1 MINDR
6 GPKLNFWKLGWR
18 WPISPR
24 FIPLA
29 LDPNITAGRGLKI
42 CLSEVLLAL
51 KEDAE
56 GWGRKT
62 ILSVAVALLVE
73 IALGAGP

>member
-6 GPKLNFWKLGWR
+6 GPKLNFGKLGWR
-18 WPISPR
+18 WPIKHAIYS
-24 FIPLA
+24 
-29 LDPNITAGRGLKI
+29 AGAGSEYYRRSRSKDL
-42 CLSEVLLAL
+42 LSEVLLAL